1 MTWFLKKEEYMKT
14 AITIAAMLVLAA
26 ISGCQSSGHR
36 GGGMTKDAGSEIA
49 VPTLSTEVK
58 KGEIKPVT
66 SAVSTKADCGC
77 NRPAH

>member
-1 MTWFLKKEEYMKT
+1 MTRFLKKEEYMKT
-14 AITIAAMLVLAA
+14 VITIAAMLVLAA
-26 ISGCQSSGHR
+26 ISGCQSSSHR
-36 GGGMTKDAGSEIA
+36 GGMTKDAGSEIA

-58 KGEIKPVT
+58 KGEIQPVT